1 MYVCALVGAS
11 GTGKSH
17 RSLWVAKEHNID
29 FVIDD
34 GLLIKGNSVLAGKSA
49 KAEKTKVAAIRTA
62 VLTEDS
68 HAFEL
73 RSALKENNAE
83 KVLILGTSDAMVQR
97 IADRLGLGNID
108 ETIYIQD
115 ISSPYEI
122 QQALNTRRM
131 EGKHVVP
138 VPTMELKKDFSGVM
152 LDPLNILRRRG
163 AGSYETMGEKSVIRP
178 TYSYLGKFTI
188 SDYTI
193 YQLAEH
199 AAKRNEAVSRITRF
213 RADKAEDGIR
223 VEMDIVLFYGFRI
236 PQIFAE
242 LRKGIAEE
250 IEKYTSLNSVAVIL
264 TAKNIVMKKTVQ
276 NARSDEAENEANAH
290 MNIGANITG
299 EAAAEIIMEAR

>member
-1 MYVCALVGAS
+1 MHVCALVGAS

-17 RSLWVAKEHNID
+17 RSLWVAKEHNIEY
-29 FVIDD
+29 VIDD
-34 GLLIKGNSVLAGKSA
+34 GLLIKGNSVLAGRSA
-49 KAEKTKVAAIRTA
+49 KAEKTRVAAIKTA
-62 VLTEDS
+62 VLTDDA

-73 RSALKENNAE
+73 RSALKENKAE
-83 KVLILGTSDAMVQR
+83 SVLILGTSDAMVQK
-97 IADRLGLGNID
+97 IAARLGLGEID

-115 ISSPYEI
+115 VSSPYEI

-138 VPTMELKKDFSGVM
+138 VPTMELKKNFSGVM

-163 AGSYETMGEKSVIRP
+163 AGSFETMGEKSVIRP
-178 TYSYLGKFTI
+178 TYSYLGRFTI

-199 AAKRNEAVSRITRF
+199 AARENPAVSRITRF

-223 VEMDIVLFYGFRI
+223 IEMDIVLYYGHRI
-236 PQIFAE
+236 PSVFAE
-242 LRKGIAEE
+242 LRRQIAEE

-264 TAKNIVMKKTVQ
+264 TAKNIIVKKTAKPEETLTPAAPEGG
-276 NARSDEAENEANAH
+276 NAD
-290 MNIGANITG
+290 
-299 EAAAEIIMEAR
+299 ARHDIHNSGN

>member
-1 MYVCALVGAS
+1 MHVCALVGAS

-17 RSLWVAKEHNID
+17 RSLWVAKEHNIEY
-29 FVIDD
+29 VIDD
-34 GLLIKGNSVLAGKSA
+34 GLLIKGNSVLAGRSA
-49 KAEKTKVAAIRTA
+49 KAEKTRVAAIKTA
-62 VLTEDS
+62 VLTDDA

-73 RSALKENNAE
+73 RSALKENKAE
-83 KVLILGTSDAMVQR
+83 SVLILGTSDAMVQK
-97 IADRLGLGNID
+97 IAARLGLGEIN

-115 ISSPYEI
+115 VSSPYEI

-138 VPTMELKKDFSGVM
+138 VPTMELKKNFSGVM

-163 AGSYETMGEKSVIRP
+163 AGSFETMGEKSVIRP
-178 TYSYLGKFTI
+178 TYSYLGRFTI

-199 AAKRNEAVSRITRF
+199 AARENPAVSRITRF

-223 VEMDIVLFYGFRI
+223 IEMDIVLYYGHRI
-236 PQIFAE
+236 PSVFAE
-242 LRKGIAEE
+242 LRRQIAEE

-264 TAKNIVMKKTVQ
+264 TAKNIIVKKAAKPEEALTPAATEGG
-276 NARSDEAENEANAH
+276 NAD
-290 MNIGANITG
+290 
-299 EAAAEIIMEAR
+299 ARHDIHNSGN

>member
-1 MYVCALVGAS
+1 MVSYALATLAMMTLIALLAVYLANKWLKNRV
-11 GTGKSH
+11 T
-17 RSLWVAKEHNID
+17 D
-29 FVIDD
+29 P
-34 GLLIKGNSVLAGKSA
+34 LIKL
-49 KAEKTKVAAIRTA
+49 
-62 VLTEDS
+62 VLTEDA

-73 RSALKENNAE
+73 KSALKENNAE

-97 IADRLGLGNID
+97 IANRLGLGDID

-163 AGSYETMGEKSVIRP
+163 AGSYENMGEKSVIRP
-178 TYSYLGKFTI
+178 TYSYLGRFTI

-199 AAKRNEAVSRITRF
+199 AAKKNEAVSRITRF

-223 VEMDIVLFYGFRI
+223 IEMDIVLYYGYPL
-236 PQIFAE
+236 PQVFSR
-242 LRKGIAEE
+242 LRKEIAEE

-264 TAKNIVMKKTVQ
+264 TAKNIVMKKTQGTGTAAVAQ
-276 NARSDEAENEANAH
+276 NTFNSGVTVIREAK
-290 MNIGANITG
+290 
-299 EAAAEIIMEAR
+299 

>member
-49 KAEKTKVAAIRTA
+49 KAEKTRVSAIKTA
-62 VLTEDS
+62 VLSDDA

-73 RSALKENNAE
+73 KSALQENNADR
-83 KVLILGTSDAMVQR
+83 VLILGTSDAMVQK
-97 IADRLGLGNID
+97 IASRLGLGEID
-108 ETIYIQD
+108 ETVYIQD

-163 AGSYETMGEKSVIRP
+163 SGSFETVGEKSVIRP
-178 TYSYLGKFTI
+178 TYSYLGRYTI

-193 YQLAEH
+193 YQLSEH
-199 AAKRNEAVSRITRF
+199 VAKKNEAVSRITRF

-223 VEMDIVLFYGFRI
+223 IEMDLVLYYGYKI
-236 PQIFAE
+236 PEVFSN
-242 LRKGIAEE
+242 LRKAIAEE
-250 IEKYTSLNSVAVIL
+250 IEKYTSLNSAAVIL
-264 TAKNIVMKKTVQ
+264 TAKNIVMKKASGQ
-276 NARSDEAENEANAH
+276 D
-290 MNIGANITG
+290 G
-299 EAAAEIIMEAR
+299 EAFE

>member
-1 MYVCALVGAS
+1 MHVCALVGAS

-29 FVIDD
+29 YVIDD
-34 GLLIKGNSVLAGKSA
+34 GLLIKGNSVLAGRSA
-49 KAEKTKVAAIRTA
+49 KAEKTRVAAIKTA
-62 VLTEDS
+62 VLTDDA

-73 RSALKENNAE
+73 RSALKENKAE
-83 KVLILGTSDAMVQR
+83 SVLILGTSDAMVQK
-97 IADRLGLGNID
+97 IAARLGLGEID

-115 ISSPYEI
+115 VSSPYEI

-138 VPTMELKKDFSGVM
+138 VPTMELKKNFSGVM

-163 AGSYETMGEKSVIRP
+163 AGSFETMGEKSVIRP
-178 TYSYLGKFTI
+178 TYSYLGRFTI

-199 AAKRNEAVSRITRF
+199 AARENKAVSRITRF

-223 VEMDIVLFYGFRI
+223 IEMDIVLFYGNRI
-236 PQIFAE
+236 PDVFAE
-242 LRKGIAEE
+242 LRRQIAGE

-264 TAKNIVMKKTVQ
+264 TAKNIVVKKAAGPEEALTAAAPEGGNA
-276 NARSDEAENEANAH
+276 NARHDIHDPGDGS
-290 MNIGANITG
+290 I
-299 EAAAEIIMEAR
+299 